1 VEQVAICEFP
11 PLGEPRFTVESPSL
25 GWPSVLHAP
34 VRVCVPQGHSPE
46 QYTLDWLVNQ
56 VDVVIAPVMDLTLP
70 LVGAI
75 IRGNQVALELAQ
87 QLRPQVMLS
96 TAMGDYE
103 ASGFLLQLVQAKG
116 DIATF
121 QQQLAQAGLP
131 TRAMELPP
139 QQAVTLPLETGL
151 RC

>member
-1 VEQVAICEFP
+1 
-11 PLGEPRFTVESPSL
+11 
-25 GWPSVLHAP
+25 
-34 VRVCVPQGHSPE
+34 
-46 QYTLDWLVNQ
+46 VNQ

-70 LVGAI
+70 LVGPI
-75 IRGNQVALELAQ
+75 IRGNRVALELAQ
-87 QLRPQVMLS
+87 KLRPQVMLS

-103 ASGFLLQLVQAKG
+103 ASGLLLSLVQAKG

-151 RC
+151 PC